1 MTENNLY
8 PIKMERR
15 NQNLIFNREIP
26 AGDSFIIN
34 LSNKNEDD
42 NGVQTDLYAP
52 FKNLTI
58 INNSTGASA
67 EYYLN
72 AELSGKLVPSGV
84 ITAEQDKNINNIRIK
99 NLSSTTALKVTLQ
112 LDNDYSLIELKKL
125 EMGINI

>member
-1 MTENNLY
+1 
-8 PIKMERR
+8 MERR

-26 AGDSFIIN
+26 AGESFIIN
-34 LSNKNEDD
+34 LSNKNQDD

-67 EYYLN
+67 EYYVN
-72 AELSGKLVPSGV
+72 AELSGKSVPSGV

-99 NLSSTTALKVTLQ
+99 NLSSTTVLKITLQ

-125 EMGINI
+125 EMGING